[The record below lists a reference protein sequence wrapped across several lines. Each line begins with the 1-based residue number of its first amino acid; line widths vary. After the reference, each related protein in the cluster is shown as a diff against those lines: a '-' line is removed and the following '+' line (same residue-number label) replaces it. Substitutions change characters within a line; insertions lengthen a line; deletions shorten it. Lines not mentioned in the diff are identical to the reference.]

1 MNYLIKIKKIL
12 IIFLISIIFF
22 NTGLKSQ
29 EVKIVAKINNE
40 IITNIDVENEYI
52 YLTALNLS
60 LKDIEKKNLD
70 FAKNSFIKEKVKK
83 IELLKY
89 YELNKKNMT
98 VDNMMENIF
107 QRLGLNSQSEFKDYL
122 ENLELDYDE
131 IYKKIEIETV
141 WNQMIYTRYKDRVI
155 INEDE
160 LKKEIMKMIM
170 KK

>member
-1 MNYLIKIKKIL
+1 M
-12 IIFLISIIFF
+12 
-22 NTGLKSQ
+22 
-29 EVKIVAKINNE
+29 
-40 IITNIDVENEYI
+40 ENEYI

-60 LKDIEKKNLD
+60 LKDIEKKKILD
-70 FAKNSFIKEKVKK
+70 FAKNSLIKEKVKK

-160 LKKEIMKMIM
+160 LKK
-170 KK
+170 